1 MEDALIINKA
11 SYERGF
17 ASGMIYKS
25 EFIELELVSNK
36 IK

>member
-1 MEDALIINKA
+1 MVINKA

-25 EFIELELVSNK
+25 DFIELEYVSTK
-36 IK
+36 